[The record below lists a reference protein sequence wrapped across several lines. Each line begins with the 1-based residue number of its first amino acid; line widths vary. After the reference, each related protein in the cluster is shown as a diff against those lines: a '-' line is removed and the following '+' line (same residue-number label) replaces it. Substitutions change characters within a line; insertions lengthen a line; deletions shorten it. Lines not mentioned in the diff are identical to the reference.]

1 MKNTVASKQNVEQNS
16 NNNTGNLNMS
26 GLMNAEN
33 PNRNNTPK
41 DTRKSSNRGQS
52 AKERVRS
59 PKNTKGKKIG
69 DIHASTNFMMRSQ
82 DMKNAITTHS
92 SKSNAAMG
100 VRKQSVDPVSGN
112 PYNNG
117 QLVKGSTSSAKGGS
131 NNF

>member
-1 MKNTVASKQNVEQNS
+1 
-16 NNNTGNLNMS
+16 
-26 GLMNAEN
+26 MNEN
-33 PNRNNTPK
+33 PKRNNTPK

-82 DMKNAITTHS
+82 DMKNAITSHS
-92 SKSNAAMG
+92 SKSNAMG

-112 PYNNG
+112 PYNN
-117 QLVKGSTSSAKGGS
+117 QLNKGSTSSAKGGS